1 VVLVGLGLA
10 AYANSFSGPFIFDD
24 VDAILNNETIRHW
37 STAWWPPV
45 GPTVSGRPVL
55 NLSLALNYA
64 ISGTAVW
71 SYHALNLLI
80 HLAAGLTL
88 FGIVRRTPA
97 VRAMRDGVLFAGCIA
112 LLWMLHPLQT
122 GAVTYV
128 IQRAESLMGLFYLLT
143 LYGFI
148 RGTEAGGRGK
158 NAWFGLS
165 FAACLL
171 GMATKEV
178 MVSAPVIVLLYD
190 RAFLA
195 GTFREAFRR
204 RWPAYAALAATWL
217 ILPGLVLSTHGREGT
232 AGFGTGVTW
241 WSYALA
247 QFPAIIHYLRLSLW
261 PHPLIFDYGT
271 ALPAPDLLVGGC
283 ALAVVGLVG
292 ATVWALVRRPVPGFL
307 GFAFFAIL
315 APSSSFIPITTE
327 PMAEH
332 RMYLPLIPVIMLVA
346 ILAWRRLGRW
356 ALPAGLVLAAVLG
369 GLTAQ
374 RNATYATELALWTDT
389 IAHYPAN
396 ARAHH
401 NLGVLFMAA
410 GDKAAA
416 ITHYEEAVRLKPDYV
431 LARDSL
437 GKALYGEDRV
447 AEAIAQYEQALRLN
461 PDFVPAHFDLA
472 LALLKSPGRLDE
484 AITQY
489 GEVLRR
495 QPDYFEARENLGKAL
510 YARGRVAEAMVQF
523 EAALRLRPD
532 SPGLHY
538 MLALALSASQRP
550 AEAVAQFEAALRLN
564 PALADAHYSLAVV
577 LAGNSG
583 RQADVIAHYE
593 AAVRLKPDYI
603 EARNNLGN
611 VLREAGRLPEAIS
624 QFEAALQLR
633 PDLAQLHCNLAL
645 ALLRMSGRTREAA
658 AHLET
663 ALQLQP
669 DNAMARQLLAGIPE
683 DQR

>member
-1 VVLVGLGLA
+1 
-10 AYANSFSGPFIFDD
+10 
-24 VDAILNNETIRHW
+24 
-37 STAWWPPV
+37 
-45 GPTVSGRPVL
+45 
-55 NLSLALNYA
+55 
-64 ISGTAVW
+64 
-71 SYHALNLLI
+71 
-80 HLAAGLTL
+80 
-88 FGIVRRTPA
+88 
-97 VRAMRDGVLFAGCIA
+97 
-112 LLWMLHPLQT
+112 
-122 GAVTYV
+122 
-128 IQRAESLMGLFYLLT
+128 
-143 LYGFI
+143 
-148 RGTEAGGRGK
+148 
-158 NAWFGLS
+158 
-165 FAACLL
+165 
-171 GMATKEV
+171 MATKEV

-204 RWPAYAALAATWL
+204 RWRAYAALTATWL
-217 ILPGLVLSTHGREGT
+217 ILPGLVLSTQGREGT

-271 ALPAPDLLVGGC
+271 ALPAPDLFVVMC
-283 ALAVVGLVG
+283 ALTVAGLVG
-292 ATVWALVRRPVPGFL
+292 ATVWALVRRPALGFL

-332 RMYLPLIPVIMLVA
+332 RMYLPLIPVIVLVG
-346 ILAWRRLGRW
+346 IMAWRWLGQW
-356 ALPAGLVLAAVLG
+356 ALLACLVLAVVLG
-369 GLTAQ
+369 GLTAR
-374 RNATYATELALWTDT
+374 RNVTYATELALWTDT

-401 NLGVLFMAA
+401 NLGVLLIAA
-410 GDKAAA
+410 GDKAGA
-416 ITHYEEAVRLKPDYV
+416 IAHYEEAVRLKPDYV

-437 GKALYGEDRV
+437 GKALYGENRV
-447 AEAIAQYEQALRLN
+447 TEAIAQYEQALRLN

-472 LALLKSPGRLDE
+472 LALLKNPGRLDE

-495 QPDYFEARENLGKAL
+495 QPDNFAARENLGIAL
-510 YARGRVAEAMVQF
+510 YARGRVAEAMVQL

-532 SPGLHY
+532 SPSLHT
-538 MLALALSASQRP
+538 MLALALAASQRP
-550 AEAVAQFEAALRLN
+550 AEAIAQFETALRLN
-564 PALADAHYSLAVV
+564 PTLADAHYSLAVV
-577 LAGNSG
+577 LSGISG
-583 RQADVIAHYE
+583 RQDDVIAHYE

-611 VLREAGRLPEAIS
+611 ALREAGRLPEAIS
-624 QFEAALQLR
+624 QFEAVLQLR
-633 PDLAQLHCNLAL
+633 PDLALVHCNLAL
-645 ALLRMSGRTREAA
+645 TLLRMPGRTHEAA
-658 AHLET
+658 GHLET

-669 DNAMARQLLAGIPE
+669 DNAMARQLLTGIPE